1 MKITLSVLAT
11 LVLLGIYGCSRGNS
25 EVQPPS
31 GSEQMAEQNPDQ
43 NSVIGDAIGNPYSVS
58 IMRQAYNNL
67 KPQTRS
73 MAKESDIVAT
83 HLYIVFKP
91 TNIDELNAILAQ
103 TDLEL
108 YQHPLDREISDG
120 WSAVDPEYSIND
132 IQHRWC
138 SVPVDYPLSEDC
150 PYQIIE
156 ELYLPDDW
164 DAQGNNLTRA
174 AEHLPKSFIKDLVIE
189 AHNICGIELKPVSA
203 TRGAEV
209 FPSGRVIAW
218 DAKKGA
224 YVGNEGMKVRAT
236 RMFKTAT
243 GFCDANGY
251 YRCDKSFEYEFDY
264 HLHFGRDDFELREN
278 NTSEIV
284 YNKHNMRGPWNH
296 TFTKGSKEAFWSTA
310 FRAAF
315 YYYYKEDIN
324 QIRRPPQNSFWK
336 AKLTLKMHPGADPEG
351 TNGSFTG
358 GIQFLGITSAISI
371 YKQSS
376 PNFDRP
382 TDGVYGT
389 VIHEI
394 AHASHWN
401 FDSDNYKRCRE
412 NGNKIVLESWAR
424 GVQWQ
429 LTQKI
434 YPDYNI
440 IYDRCRYTGM
450 IEDLRNGTKTVKSYY
465 WWSPTTDKQEYGEST
480 YKDEVLWIPLN
491 VIENCLI
498 GSSTWNQWRDRLKQ
512 QSPSQ
517 AAKLDNTFRYWN
529 SRTY

>member
-1 MKITLSVLAT
+1 
-11 LVLLGIYGCSRGNS
+11 
-25 EVQPPS
+25 
-31 GSEQMAEQNPDQ
+31 
-43 NSVIGDAIGNPYSVS
+43 
-58 IMRQAYNNL
+58 
-67 KPQTRS
+67 
-73 MAKESDIVAT
+73 
-83 HLYIVFKP
+83 
-91 TNIDELNAILAQ
+91 
-103 TDLEL
+103 
-108 YQHPLDREISDG
+108 
-120 WSAVDPEYSIND
+120 
-132 IQHRWC
+132 
-138 SVPVDYPLSEDC
+138 
-150 PYQIIE
+150 
-156 ELYLPDDW
+156 
-164 DAQGNNLTRA
+164 
-174 AEHLPKSFIKDLVIE
+174 
-189 AHNICGIELKPVSA
+189 
-203 TRGAEV
+203 
-209 FPSGRVIAW
+209 
-218 DAKKGA
+218 
-224 YVGNEGMKVRAT
+224 MKVRAT